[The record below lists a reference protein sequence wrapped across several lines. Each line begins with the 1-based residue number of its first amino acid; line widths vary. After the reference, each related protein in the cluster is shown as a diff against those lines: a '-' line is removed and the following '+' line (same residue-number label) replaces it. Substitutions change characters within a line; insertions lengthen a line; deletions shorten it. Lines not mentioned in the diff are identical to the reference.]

1 MLELFRTL
9 LHNTYLRCL
18 GSVNLK
24 EGGGT
29 FIQWV
34 PWARIVKLEGKELDS
49 ILKENAQDF
58 WILSNSQAKPPPD
71 CEDSQPVSLCWE
83 NQNLSPGGWV
93 LEFHPRLPL
102 PVPPVPAALRS
113 DCRKGVLGSLGIVC
127 DLGITRDAF
136 CILFPLIFMTSLQGS
151 PPIFQTRKRRR
162 LGAIIARKYGAGIWN
177 QLWLDLVLPHGLCL
191 RNNRN

>member
-34 PWARIVKLEGKELDS
+34 PWARIVRLEGKELDVS
-49 ILKENAQDF
+49 RKRMHKIFEF
-58 WILSNSQAKPPPD
+58 SVIHKP
-71 CEDSQPVSLCWE
+71 SRLWTLRGQPVVPLGWE

-102 PVPPVPAALRS
+102 PSSPCPCSDSTALRS
-113 DCRKGVLGSLGIVC
+113 DCRKGELGSLGIVC
-127 DLGITRDAF
+127 DLGITWDAF

-151 PPIFQTRKRRR
+151 PPFSRHGNE
-162 LGAIIARKYGAGIWN
+162 GA
-177 QLWLDLVLPHGLCL
+177 QEP
-191 RNNRN
+191 